1 MVAQAETAKPYAT
14 YAAGGYTRAAAALPI
29 IPPTTATPVTP
40 PVTGPQD
47 TWFTSRINESRIMMR
62 FIVFEFDRKR
72 YVNNFK
78 RYHCL

>member
-1 MVAQAETAKPYAT
+1 MIAQPPKPNVYVAYT
-14 YAAGGYTRAAAALPI
+14 AGGYTKERAALPI
-29 IPPTTATPVTP
+29 IPPETNMQAPTAA
-40 PVTGPQD
+40 TGPQD
-47 TWFTSRINESRIMMR
+47 TWFTSRINESRIMIR